1 MPYLIRLMRLL
12 SYPARFAVMGLVTA
26 IGICFL
32 GYSLY
37 TVTETNRIFSARE
50 LQGMS
55 YIQPWLSLQ
64 AQLQPLR
71 PAGIAGIAADSHNWA
86 GEIEKTL
93 NSPAQQQL
101 VSDLGFTTQRDA
113 LRKAWEEFQKQ
124 NTADPKTI
132 EQNYARLSGL
142 ITQHIADACDQSNL
156 TLDPD
161 IDSYYLM
168 DTVCFRQPAY
178 QDFIGEQMARAAL
191 ALKTE
196 LPGQTVR
203 LIELRP
209 LARQN
214 MELSTG
220 NLLRVSHYNATL
232 NQRFDTGLSELNS
245 QYSKLQT
252 ELSPE
257 ALTDKTPAILP
268 ALLQQHTEGSKAQ
281 EALNVKLQDALNG
294 LLQIRVNDLT
304 AQRNRYI
311 TAAIVTLLV
320 ITLLGWAFY
329 RALSM
334 QLGRDP
340 NTVVELVRKIASG
353 NLAVPIPLSPDGSLL
368 QAIDSMQ
375 KDLRSLVGET
385 QTATSQLEEIA
396 AQYSQSMISITDMTI
411 RQSDATQAV
420 SSSVEQ
426 LSTSIAESASYA
438 EHALTLGADSEQQAI
453 HSVADVN
460 QAFGQMRQ
468 VADSINQASEHI
480 DLLSADSAQISLLV
494 GVIREIADQTNL
506 LALNAAIEAA
516 RAGEEGRGFAVVADE
531 VRKLATRTSDASA
544 EIVSVLAKV
553 HQSTQ
558 KAVSSMQ
565 QSVTEVE
572 KNSGSADRVCSSVNT
587 MHDKMKE
594 VLDQLH
600 AIRNTLAEQK
610 SASHQVA
617 LHIEAI
623 ATDAQSSRNSSE
635 NGLHVS
641 AELQKVAAHLQ
652 NTVRKLKV

>member
-1 MPYLIRLMRLL
+1 
-12 SYPARFAVMGLVTA
+12 
-26 IGICFL
+26 
-32 GYSLY
+32 
-37 TVTETNRIFSARE
+37 
-50 LQGMS
+50 MS

-71 PAGIAGIAADSHNWA
+71 PAGIAGIAADSSNWA
-86 GEIEKTL
+86 GAIEKTL

-101 VSDLGFTTQRDA
+101 VSDLGFATQRDA

-124 NTADPKTI
+124 NAADPKTI

-191 ALKTE
+191 ALKTG

-220 NLLRVSHYNATL
+220 NLLRVSHYNAAL
-232 NQRFDTGLSELNS
+232 NQRFDTDLSALNN

-257 ALTDKTPAILP
+257 ALTDKTPTILP

-311 TAAIVTLLV
+311 GAAIATLLV
-320 ITLLGWAFY
+320 IALLGWAFY

-340 NTVVELVRKIASG
+340 NTVVELVRQIASG
-353 NLAVPIPLSPDGSLL
+353 NLAVPIPPSPDGSLL

-396 AQYSQSMISITDMTI
+396 TQYSQSMISITDMTI

-468 VADSINQASEHI
+468 VADSINQASGHI

-531 VRKLATRTSDASA
+531 VRKLATRTSGASA

-594 VLDQLH
+594 VLNQLH

-623 ATDAQSSRNSSE
+623 ASDAQSSRNSSE

-641 AELQKVAAHLQ
+641 AGLQKVASHLQ